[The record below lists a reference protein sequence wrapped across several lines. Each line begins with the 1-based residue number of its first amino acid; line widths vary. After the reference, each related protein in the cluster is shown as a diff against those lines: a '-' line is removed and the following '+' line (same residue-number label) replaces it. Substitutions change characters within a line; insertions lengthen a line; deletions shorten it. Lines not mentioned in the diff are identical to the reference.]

1 MGQATVA
8 SLSAPS
14 AVVGNK
20 LETFASVV
28 LSEAAPE
35 AGLDVTLRSDDPSKL
50 LISGSPDHAGAA
62 VLVLHMRKGA
72 RESPEFW
79 LQGLSNA
86 GNIGYSANAPGFKT
100 GMGSVSLKPSAIVVV
115 GPLKAPRFPTT
126 IRGEPISIRLMAA
139 RLEDSL
145 DFAEEQA
152 VAGGVTVEPELKN
165 STPSVGA
172 IVSSP
177 PPITG
182 GTSSQIV
189 QFQPAAE
196 GETTLSTVLGN
207 GFSIPKQFAS
217 VTMVVRKPG
226 LAISEQL
233 YLGKDLQI
241 AGVLSLGE
249 AAPAS
254 GLRVTLTSDDPK
266 RLLLSR
272 SATEIGAN
280 AIVLEIPPGGA
291 SGQYYLQ
298 GIADAGAVSYTASAE
313 GFQARTGTVVLAPS
327 GILLTPE
334 SQGPPDEAHVLRK
347 EAPDGTH
354 RFSASLAHPVA
365 TSLIAWTAQLDPV
378 THRGADITVQPLRAG
393 LNLSISLTNSNPA
406 VAEVASTVAIKG
418 GFDHGSVVIAP
429 LGTGSAEIEAGTP
442 MNFVHPANST
452 KVVAVVTE

>member
-1 MGQATVA
+1 VPG
-8 SLSAPS
+8 

-20 LETFASVV
+20 LETSASVV
-28 LSEAAPE
+28 LGEVAPA

-62 VLVLHMRKGA
+62 MLILHVRNGV

-86 GNIGYSANAPGFKT
+86 GNAGYTATAPEFES
-100 GMGSVSLKPSAIVVV
+100 GMGIVSLKPSAIVII

-126 IRGEPISIRLMAA
+126 VRGEPTTIRLMSA
-139 RLEDSL
+139 RLEESL

-152 VAGGVTVEPELKN
+152 VAGGVLVEPDVTN
-165 STPSVGA
+165 SRPSVGA
-172 IVSSP
+172 IVSEP
-177 PPITG
+177 PAITG

-196 GETTLSTVLGN
+196 GETTLSTALAP
-207 GFSIPKQFAS
+207 GFSAPKQFAS
-217 VTMVVRKPG
+217 LTMVVRKPG
-226 LAISEQL
+226 LAVSEQL
-233 YLGKDLQI
+233 YLGQNLQI

-249 AAPAS
+249 MAPAA
-254 GLRVTLTSDDPK
+254 GLRVTLTSEDPE
-266 RLLLSR
+266 RLLLSA
-272 SATEIGAN
+272 SATEIGAEV
-280 AIVLEIPPGGA
+280 IVMEVPPGEA

-298 GIADAGAVSYTASAE
+298 GLGNTGSVRYTASAE
-313 GFQARTGTVVLAPS
+313 GFQTRTGTLVLAPS

-354 RFSASLAHPVA
+354 RLAASLAHPVD

-393 LNLSISLTNSNPA
+393 LNLSISLTNSNPT
-406 VAEVASTVAIKG
+406 VADVATSVAIKG
-418 GFDHGSVVIAP
+418 GFDHGSVVIEPRGA
-429 LGTGSAEIEAGTP
+429 GSAEIEVGTP
-442 MNFVHPANST
+442 MNFIHAANST
-452 KVVAVVTE
+452 KVIAVVTE